1 MLFFNSHK
9 KEVSQIS
16 NQLGAKINRRQLAV
30 YIPEELY
37 NAVQMH
43 KIKLGKTATDI
54 VIECLARSMEFL
66 EPKVRMTSETH
77 AELMSQSRQ
86 EQRTETPNPTI
97 EQDMLND
104 AETLRIESKLPIPD
118 KKVAVPSSRPF
129 YYVAIKTLRTMEVG
143 DSCVVKGETQRTA
156 VLNAAKKLNMKFTT
170 RKLSNSKKDLSIRAW
185 RIA

>member
-9 KEVSQIS
+9 KEVSPTSHQPV
-16 NQLGAKINRRQLAV
+16 AKIDRRQIAV

-37 NAVQMH
+37 SAVQMH

-54 VIECLARSMEFL
+54 VIECLTLSMEFL

-86 EQRTETPNPTI
+86 EQRRI

-118 KKVAVPSSRPF
+118 KTVAVPSSRPF
-129 YYVAIKTLRTMEVG
+129 YYVALKTLKTMEVG
-143 DSCVVKGETQRTA
+143 ESCVVEGEAQRTA
-156 VLNAAKKLNMKFTT
+156 VLNVARKLNMKFTT
-170 RKLSNSKKDLSIRAW
+170 RKLSKSKKDLSIRAW

>member
-9 KEVSQIS
+9 KEVSPTS
-16 NQLGAKINRRQLAV
+16 NQLGAKIDRRQLAV

-37 NAVQMH
+37 SAVQMH

-54 VIECLARSMEFL
+54 VIECLTLSMDFL
-66 EPKVRMTSETH
+66 EPKGRMTSEAH
-77 AELMSQSRQ
+77 VKLIAQPEK

-118 KKVAVPSSRPF
+118 KKVAVPSSRSF
-129 YYVAIKTLRTMEVG
+129 YYVALKTLRTMEVG

-156 VLNAAKKLNMKFTT
+156 VLNVAKKLNMKFTT
-170 RKLSNSKKDLSIRAW
+170 RKLSKSKKDLSIRAW